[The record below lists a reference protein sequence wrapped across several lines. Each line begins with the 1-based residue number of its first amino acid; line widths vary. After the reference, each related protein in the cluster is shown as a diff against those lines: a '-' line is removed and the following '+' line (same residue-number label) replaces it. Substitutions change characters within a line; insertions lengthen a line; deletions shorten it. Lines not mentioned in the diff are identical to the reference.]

1 MPVMLGALPH
11 LSSYQIKILQ
21 QTCEVITMPILQMK
35 KLKINEVVIY
45 SVY

>member
-11 LSSYQIKILQ
+11 LPSYQVKILQ
-21 QTCEVITMPILQMK
+21 RTHEVITMPILQMK
-35 KLKINEVVIY
+35 KLKIREVVIY